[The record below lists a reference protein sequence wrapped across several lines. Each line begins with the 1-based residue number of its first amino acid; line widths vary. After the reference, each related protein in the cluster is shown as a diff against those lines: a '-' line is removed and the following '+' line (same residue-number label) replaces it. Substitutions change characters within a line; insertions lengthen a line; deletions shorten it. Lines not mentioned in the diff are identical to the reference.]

1 MNGLA
6 IDTAISKIT
15 ISAKKNEHVV
25 SAIFDIGMKHSET
38 LLPAIQYVLEK
49 VNCSI
54 SELNY
59 ICVSNG
65 PGSFTGL
72 RLGFSAAKAIQ
83 MVSSAPLYGID
94 SLDLFAENYKNLP
107 FPIVSLI
114 DAKKD
119 RFYVKAF
126 LNGGEV
132 LKDSDIT
139 IEEIVN
145 FINSRSEDSIFLCGS
160 GAKLLEE
167 QIKANETQ
175 STDAIRAS
183 FGAKKLICADFNIN
197 SGEILL
203 KIAEQKIANGEK
215 PLNDYDGPFYLRAS
229 EAEVKR
235 SE

>member
-15 ISAKKNEHVV
+15 ISAKKDDHIV
-25 SAIFDIGMKHSET
+25 SAIFDIGMKQSET

-49 VNCSI
+49 VDCSV

-72 RLGFSAAKAIQ
+72 RLGFSAAKAIE
-83 MVSSAPLYGID
+83 MFSSAPLYAVD
-94 SLDLFAENYKNLP
+94 SLDVFAENYKTLP
-107 FPIVSLI
+107 FLLLSVI

-126 LNGGEV
+126 LEGSEI
-132 LKDSDIT
+132 LKDSDYT
-139 IEEIVN
+139 LEEITDFLN
-145 FINSRSEDSIFLCGS
+145 TRGGSEETILLCGS

-167 QIKANETQ
+167 QLKADGTQ
-175 STDAIRAS
+175 SAI
-183 FGAKKLICADFNIN
+183 GAKKIICVDFNIN

-203 KIAEQKIANGEK
+203 KMTEQKIANDKK

-229 EAEVKR
+229 EAEEKR
-235 SE
+235 TI